1 MPTNCINLILG
12 GFSDVIA
19 DALELQVDEITPAKL
34 IELMEEND
42 LGSKTNNIEDIKKWT
57 RWLVSMLQDRS
68 FKNCVVENLNQDEI
82 SNLD

>member
-1 MPTNCINLILG
+1 MPTSCINLILG

-68 FKNCVVENLNQDEI
+68 FKNCVVGNLNQDEI
-82 SNLD
+82 STLD